1 MVTSLLFR
9 YQEALTQWD
18 SYSRPNI
25 NDLNK
30 YYLTSTLIQF
40 IIWLMPNPIGSRQP
54 LFPPLVI
61 ADKLKELWPN
71 LLSSISSRSIASNF
85 YSGKKYVEREYF
97 SLDGRF
103 LGHLHLFSTG
113 LLRAYPMPRK
123 GGFKLY
129 YGYPRERYQLVPTN
143 YRSRFPPHDVFAAW
157 CFQQLT
163 EGISPFTLQKLS
175 DKHLTI
181 PHWDGQ
187 GSFVCDGSYRVNL
200 DGESTTWWV
209 EVHTGSEGYDERV
222 FIRRLLTM
230 ENQSDNKKR
239 FVVIVPFGRDVDK
252 ARIAIKKYNDR
263 AAISGEKPLLILQRS
278 EIIHYEEITQLREK
292 MGFYKHK
299 TK

>member
-1 MVTSLLFR
+1 MLFR
-9 YQEALTQWD
+9 YQEALTQWG

-30 YYLTSTLIQF
+30 YYLTTTLLQF

-61 ADKLKELWPN
+61 ADKMKELWPN
-71 LLSSISSRSIASNF
+71 LLSSISSRSIAANF
-85 YSGKKYVEREYF
+85 YSGKKYAEREYF
-97 SLDGRF
+97 SVDGRF

-113 LLRAYPMPRK
+113 LLRSYPMPRK

-129 YGYPRERYQLVPTN
+129 YGYPRERYQLVPAN
-143 YRSRFPPHDVFAAW
+143 FRSRFPPHDVFAAW

-181 PHWDGQ
+181 PH
-187 GSFVCDGSYRVNL
+187 NL
-200 DGESTTWWV
+200 DGESTTWWI

-230 ENQSDNKKR
+230 EHQLNNNKR
-239 FVVIVPFGRDVDK
+239 FAVIVPFGRDVDK
-252 ARIAIKKYNDR
+252 ARIAIKKYNGQ
-263 AAISGEKPLLILQRS
+263 AAINGEKPLLTLQQS
-278 EIIHYEEITQLREK
+278 EILHYGEITQLREK